1 MDNLQYH
8 YPTVTIP
15 YNHTTCKEA
24 IYMGEKGQLKQNGV
38 HLKEHEYSTVK
49 LFLNR
54 GYDIELIPASQIKG
68 MQTPDIIMLNKPWEM
83 KSPTG
88 CGKTTIRHTIQ
99 NAGHQSRNVII
110 DLRRCKLDRNTAIKE
125 IEIYFKEFKRIRFL
139 KVIVDDEIIVDYI
152 KN

>member
-1 MDNLQYH
+1 MD
-8 YPTVTIP
+8 
-15 YNHTTCKEA
+15 
-24 IYMGEKGQLKQNGV
+24 EKGQLKQNGV
-38 HLKEHEYSTVK
+38 HLKEHEYNTVK

-88 CGKTTIRHTIQ
+88 NGKTTIRHTLQ

-110 DLRRCKLDRNTAIKE
+110 DLRRCKLDKNTAIKE
-125 IEIYFKEFKRIRFL
+125 IEIFFKEFKRIRFL
-139 KVIVDDEIIVDYI
+139 KVIVNDEFIIDYI
-152 KN
+152 KK